1 MEVDLDINNYD
12 LDSLVALFKIPI
24 HFEEHHLKQAKKTVL
39 AMHPDK
45 SKLDKEYF
53 LFFSKAYKIIYNI
66 YQFKTKST
74 TRKVEE
80 YNKLKYADTQD
91 EKEYDK
97 QQVINKLT
105 QSKHF
110 IKTFNEMFDKHYTQ
124 KDHGY
129 GEWLTS
135 QEDIHNVSQED
146 FNTLKEKTRS
156 IVIRQEVEGVD
167 IYAGDILGADTVDNG
182 YGTNQ
187 YEDLKYAYTDAL
199 VLGVDE
205 RDFKDGYTSLDQ
217 LKQARHSQNVVPL
230 TKEEAFKQIQHNKYD
245 QDKIDTSR
253 AYRLIKEQENYK
265 KTNQDVWSSLLRI
278 SHNK

>member
-12 LDSLVALFKIPI
+12 LDSLVTLIKIPI

-45 SKLDKEYF
+45 SNLDKEYF

>member
-45 SKLDKEYF
+45 SNLDKEYF

>member
-53 LFFSKAYKIIYNI
+53 LFFSKAYKILYNI

-74 TRKVEE
+74 TRNVQE
-80 YNKLKYADTQD
+80 YNKLQYMDTHD

-105 QSKHF
+105 QSKQF
-110 IKTFNEMFDKHYTQ
+110 IKTFNEMFDKYYVQ
-124 KDHGY
+124 KEHGY
-129 GEWLTS
+129 GEWLSS
-135 QEDIHNVSQED
+135 QEDIHNVTQND
-146 FNTLKEKTRS
+146 FNALKDKTRS
-156 IVIRQEVEGVD
+156 IVVREEVEGVD
-167 IYAGDILGADTVDNG
+167 VYAGDILGVDAVENG

-187 YEDLKYAYTDAL
+187 YEDLKHAYTNAL
-199 VLGVDE
+199 LLGVDE
-205 RDFKDGYTSLDQ
+205 RDFKDGYNSLDQ
-217 LKQARHSQNVVPL
+217 LKQARHRQNVDPL
-230 TKEEAFKQIQHNKYD
+230 TKEEAFKQMENTKSYE
-245 QDKIDTSR
+245 DKIDTSR

-265 KTNQDVWSSLLRI
+265 KTNQEVWSSLLRI